1 MRRAVRQGVGA
12 VLALITLVVPAEG
25 QLDTTRRTAA
35 PRDTVPRDTVRA
47 QVIAPM
53 QVTVTGRV
61 QALPRVP
68 WAVGTQALRDL
79 RRGQA
84 TIGIDEALANIPGV
98 VIANRYNAA
107 VDQRLSI
114 RGAGSRANFGV
125 RGVKVLLDGIPQSLP
140 DGQSQL
146 TNIDLAAIGRVEVL
160 RGSASALY
168 GNGSGGV
175 LSFTTDRSAPDPL
188 GVTARWLQGSFGLRK
203 SQLRLR
209 GRGDATVGALSLSRT
224 SSDGFRQHS
233 AFVTDQLSLA
243 LDRSFGADRVLELRS
258 GLTETPTAFNPGA
271 LTLAEYALNPD
282 TAALANV
289 RRGARRA
296 IAQRHLSARLRGGDA
311 QRSWS
316 VSLYGQ
322 GRTVDNPLATPPPAP
337 AGPTNGIYSTID
349 RAVTGARAE
358 LTRLLGASERLGQL
372 TSGVDL
378 QRSRD
383 WRRNWRST
391 AGARDLPTDTL
402 LLEQREIVTSVG
414 PFVQWLVDPREW
426 MTVSAGG
433 RLDHLTFT
441 VDDRFTGDG
450 DDDSGRRA
458 MQAWSG
464 HLGVVLRPHP
474 SVSPYLNWSTAFE
487 TPTTTELN
495 ARPDGLGGFNPELG
509 PQQTA
514 TVEVGVRGGLGGS
527 RLRYEVAL
535 FDARARD
542 AIVQYLEMNG
552 RAFFRNAGR
561 TRSRGAEVGVTLVV
575 HPAVELRTAW
585 TRADYTFATYRVPS
599 VTRPAPALDTLDG
612 NRLAGVPRTL
622 VRLGARLTHR
632 GFALDSDHTLQSALW
647 GNDANTVRVPGWGRG
662 LLQLRASWRG
672 RIGALEIEPFAAV
685 QNALDQSYVGA
696 VTLNGAFG
704 RVLEPAPRRNL
715 YLGLEI
721 GRALRR

>member
-1 MRRAVRQGVGA
+1 MRSGGRRGIGA
-12 VLALITLVVPAEG
+12 VIALVGLLLPASTPLPA
-25 QLDTTRRTAA
+25 QWSAPIDSTRR
-35 PRDTVPRDTVRA
+35 DSLRA
-47 QVIAPM
+47 QVIAPV
-53 QVTVTGRV
+53 QVTVTGRA
-61 QALPRVP
+61 QPLPRLP
-68 WAVGTQALRDL
+68 WAVGTQELRDL

-84 TIGIDEALANIPGV
+84 TLGIDEALANIPGV

-175 LSFTTDRSAPDPL
+175 LSFTTDLSAPDPL
-188 GVTARWLQGSFGLRK
+188 GATVRVLQGAFGLRK
-203 SQLRLR
+203 SQLRLS
-209 GRGDATVGALSLSRT
+209 GRGAATVGALSLSRT

-233 AFVTDQLSLA
+233 AFVTEQLSLA
-243 LDRSFGADRVLELRS
+243 LDRALGGARVLELRT
-258 GLTETPTAFNPGA
+258 GLAETPMAFNPGA
-271 LTLAEYALNPD
+271 LTLAEYARNPD

-296 IAQRHLSARLRGGDA
+296 IAQRHLSARLRGGEGPHT
-311 QRSWS
+311 WNL
-316 VSLYGQ
+316 SLYGQ

-349 RAVTGARAE
+349 RVVTGARAE
-358 LTRLLGASERLGQL
+358 GTRALGTGARLGQL

-383 WRRNWRST
+383 WRRNWRAT
-391 AGARDLPTDTL
+391 AGARELPTDTL
-402 LLEQREIVTSVG
+402 LLEQREVVTSVG
-414 PFVQWLVDPREW
+414 PFAQWLIDPWDW
-426 MTVSAGG
+426 MTLSAGG
-433 RLDHLTFT
+433 RLDHLTFAI
-441 VDDRFTGDG
+441 DDRFAGDG
-450 DDDSGRRA
+450 DDDSGRRT

-474 SVSPYLNWSTAFE
+474 AVAPYLNWSTAFE

-495 ARPDGLGGFNPELG
+495 ARPEALGGFNPALG

-514 TVEVGVRGGLGGS
+514 TLEVGVRGTVGGS
-527 RLRYEVAL
+527 HLRYEVAV

-542 AIVQYLEMNG
+542 AIVQYLETNG
-552 RAFFRNAGR
+552 RAFFQNAGR
-561 TRSRGAEVGVTLVV
+561 TRSRGAEVGVIVAP
-575 HPAVELRTAW
+575 HRAVELRTAW
-585 TRADYTFATYRVPS
+585 TRADYTFVTYRVPS
-599 VTRPAPALDTLDG
+599 ATRPAPARDTLDG
-612 NRLAGVPRTL
+612 NRLAGVPRTS
-622 VRLGARLTHR
+622 VRLGARITHA
-632 GFALDSDHTLQSALW
+632 GFALDADHTLQSALW

-662 LLQLRASWRG
+662 VLQLRASWRG
-672 RIGALEIEPFAAV
+672 PIGAQTVEPFVAV
-685 QNALDQSYVGA
+685 QNLLDQPTIGA

-704 RVLEPAPRRNL
+704 RVLEPAPRRTF
-715 YLGLEI
+715 YVGLEI

>member
-1 MRRAVRQGVGA
+1 VRRGTARRGIGA
-12 VLALITLVVPAEG
+12 ALALALFAIPLRG
-25 QLDTTRRTAA
+25 QVDSTRR
-35 PRDTVPRDTVRA
+35 DSLRA
-47 QVIAPM
+47 QPIAPIE
-53 QVTVTGRV
+53 VTVTGRAL
-61 QALPRVP
+61 ALPRVP
-68 WAVGTQALRDL
+68 WAVGTQDLRDL

-84 TIGIDEALANIPGV
+84 TLGIDEALGNIPGV
-98 VIANRYNAA
+98 VISNRYNAA

-175 LSFTTDRSAPDPL
+175 LSFTTDLSAPDPL
-188 GVTARWLQGSFGLRK
+188 GVTARALQGSFGLQK
-203 SQLRLR
+203 SQVRLS
-209 GRGDATVGALSLSRT
+209 GRGGATVGALSVSRT
-224 SSDGFRQHS
+224 SSNGFRQYS
-233 AFVTDQLSLA
+233 AFRTDQLSLA
-243 LDRSFGADRVLELRS
+243 VDRGFGGDRVIELRS
-258 GLTETPTAFNPGA
+258 GLTETPTGFNPGA
-271 LTLAEYALNPD
+271 LTLAEYLVNPD

-296 IAQRHLSARLRGGDA
+296 IAQRYLSARVRGGEA
-311 QRSWS
+311 QRGWS
-316 VSLYGQ
+316 LSLYGQ

-349 RAVTGARAE
+349 RAVSGARAE
-358 LTRLLGASERLGQL
+358 RTQSLGLRSRFGQF
-372 TSGVDL
+372 TGGVDL

-414 PFVQWLVDPREW
+414 PFAQWLVDPRPW
-426 MTVSAGG
+426 VTVSAGG
-433 RLDHLTFT
+433 RLDHLTFAIT
-441 VDDRFTGDG
+441 DRFSGDG
-450 DDDSGRRA
+450 DDDSGRRT

-464 HLGVVLRPHP
+464 HFGLVLRPHP
-474 SVSPYLNWSTAFE
+474 AASPYLNWSTAFE

-495 ARPDGLGGFNPELG
+495 ARPDGLGGFNPDLG

-514 TVEVGVRGGLGGS
+514 TVELGLRGALAGQ
-527 RLRYEVAL
+527 RLRYEVAV
-535 FDARARD
+535 FDAQARD
-542 AIVQYLEMNG
+542 AIVQYLETNG
-552 RAFFRNAGR
+552 RAFFRNAGQ
-561 TRSRGAEVGVTLVV
+561 TQSRGAEVGVTAPV
-575 HPAVELRTAW
+575 HRMLELRTAW
-585 TRADYTFATYRVPS
+585 TRAEYRFTRYRVPS
-599 VTRPAPALDTLDG
+599 ASRPAPALDTLDG
-612 NRLAGVPRTL
+612 NRLAGVPRTA
-622 VRLGARLTHR
+622 VRLGARLMHG
-632 GFALDSDHTLQSALW
+632 GFALDADHTLQSALW

-662 LLQLRASWRG
+662 LLQVRGSWRG
-672 RIGALEIEPFAAV
+672 AIGAQVVEPFIAV
-685 QNALDQSYVGA
+685 QNLLDQPLVGG

-715 YLGLEI
+715 YVGLEI

>member
-1 MRRAVRQGVGA
+1 MRPVGRWGIGA
-12 VLALITLVVPAEG
+12 VTALVVLLVPARAPLEA
-25 QLDTTRRTAA
+25 QRPASVDSTRR
-35 PRDTVPRDTVRA
+35 DSLRA
-47 QVIAPM
+47 QVIAPV
-53 QVTVTGRV
+53 QVTVTGRA

-68 WAVGTQALRDL
+68 WAVGTQELRDL

-84 TIGIDEALANIPGV
+84 TLGIDEALANIPGV

-125 RGVKVLLDGIPQSLP
+125 RGVKVLRDGIPQSLP

-175 LSFTTDRSAPDPL
+175 LSFTTDLSAPDPL
-188 GVTARWLQGSFGLRK
+188 GATVRVLQGAFGLRK
-203 SQLRLR
+203 SQLRLS
-209 GRGDATVGALSLSRT
+209 GRGGATVGALSLSRT
-224 SSDGFRQHS
+224 ASDGFRQHS

-243 LDRSFGADRVLELRS
+243 LDRSLGGARVLELRT
-258 GLTETPTAFNPGA
+258 GLAETPTAFNPGA
-271 LTLAEYALNPD
+271 LTIAEYALNPD

-296 IAQRHLSARLRGGDA
+296 IAQRHLSARLHGGEGP
-311 QRSWS
+311 RSWS
-316 VSLYGQ
+316 LSLYGQ

-349 RAVTGARAE
+349 RAVIGTRAE
-358 LTRLLGASERLGQL
+358 VTRSLGTDARLGQL

-383 WRRNWRST
+383 WRRNWRAT

-402 LLEQREIVTSVG
+402 LLEQREVVTSVG
-414 PFVQWLVDPREW
+414 PFAQWLVDPW
-426 MTVSAGG
+426 AWVTLSAGG
-433 RLDHLTFT
+433 RLDHLTFA
-441 VDDRFTGDG
+441 VDDRFAGDG

-474 SVSPYLNWSTAFE
+474 TVAPYLNWSTAFE

-495 ARPDGLGGFNPELG
+495 ARPDALGGFNPALG

-514 TVEVGVRGGLGGS
+514 TIEVGVRGTVGGS
-527 RLRYEVAL
+527 RLRYEVAI

-542 AIVQYLEMNG
+542 AIVQYLETNG
-552 RAFFRNAGR
+552 RAFFQNAGR
-561 TRSRGAEVGVTLVV
+561 TRSRGAEVGVTVAP
-575 HPAVELRTAW
+575 HRAVELRTAW

-599 VTRPAPALDTLDG
+599 AMRPAPALDTLDG
-612 NRLAGVPRTL
+612 NRLAGVPRTS
-622 VRLGARLTHR
+622 VRLGARLTHG
-632 GFALDSDHTLQSALW
+632 GFALDADQTLQSALW

-662 LLQLRASWRG
+662 VLQLRASWRG
-672 RIGALEIEPFAAV
+672 RIGAQEVEPFASV
-685 QNALDQSYVGA
+685 QNLLDQRYVGA

-715 YLGLEI
+715 YVGVEV